1 MGPAVTVARSLPP
14 VAPLV
19 LPAAAAVALASL
31 AHGTSQRTPEIL
43 PYLMGYVIDIIIVMS
58 CLFALV
64 DSRGLDRISPGM
76 VNLVLREYSQ
86 HKGSIHEQ
94 VKSYVND
101 TTLPGLRPKRAIN
114 QISELVN
121 GVRYK
126 DLHEAVILSVSKT
139 LDDTEK
145 WITSI

>member
-1 MGPAVTVARSLPP
+1 MPYYS
-14 VAPLV
+14 
-19 LPAAAAVALASL
+19 
-31 AHGTSQRTPEIL
+31 PEIL
-43 PYLMGYVIDIIIVMS
+43 RYLMGYVIDLIIVMS

-64 DSRGLDRISPGM
+64 DSRGLDRISPAM

-94 VKSYVND
+94 VKSCVTD

-114 QISELVN
+114 LISELVD
-121 GVRYK
+121 GERHK
-126 DLHEAVILSVSKT
+126 DLHEAVILSASRT
-139 LDDTEK
+139 LDDKEK